1 MAAPKGNQFWK
12 SRELIGA
19 PVGNQFWKLRSK
31 HGRDRIFATPELL
44 LEAAYEYFQW
54 CIDNPLIEVDFRN
67 TKNGLERIELPKM
80 RAFTIEGLTCYLH
93 VNKVYFNDFEDGLKG
108 KRDELS
114 KGFSEVITHV
124 KGIIYRQ
131 KFEGAAAGLL
141 NANIIARDLG
151 LTESSETKHTG
162 IPAPTNI
169 IVSSKENADKL
180 EKFLSN
186 GPTAN

>member
-1 MAAPKGNQFWK
+1 M
-12 SRELIGA
+12 
-19 PVGNQFWKLRSK
+19 
-31 HGRDRIFATPELL
+31 

-54 CIDNPLIEVDFRN
+54 CEDNPLIEVDFRN
-67 TKNGLERIELPKM
+67 TKNGLKKVELPKM
-80 RAFTIEGLTCYLH
+80 RAFTIEGLTCYLN
-93 VNKVYFNDFEDGLKG
+93 VNKVYFNQFEDGLRG

-114 KGFSEVITHV
+114 KDFSKVITHV
-124 KGIIYRQ
+124 RGIIYRQ

-141 NANIIARDLG
+141 NAKIIARDLG
-151 LTESSETKHTG
+151 LQESTETKHTG
-162 IPAPTNI
+162 IPAPINI